1 MTEQKKRSSENTEN
15 RNAYRV
21 WKKRRDIQLTALQ
34 VEVDLENREI
44 FFKDDLKQ
52 KLNLEFNTTN
62 VDRLITHYVDPQDS
76 ARVQNELQEA
86 QRGQEQPIRFQ
97 FIHPITEERLTLE
110 YRYEIV
116 YVRYASTRL
125 NGLLVNVRE

>member
-1 MTEQKKRSSENTEN
+1 
-15 RNAYRV
+15 
-21 WKKRRDIQLTALQ
+21 